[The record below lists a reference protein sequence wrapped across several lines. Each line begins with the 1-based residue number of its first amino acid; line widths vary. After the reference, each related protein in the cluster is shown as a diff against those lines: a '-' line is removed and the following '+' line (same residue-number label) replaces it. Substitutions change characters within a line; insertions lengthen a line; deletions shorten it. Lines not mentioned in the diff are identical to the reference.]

1 MKKNL
6 KDLFLTDLG
15 NKIEKIT
22 KSFLVITIVVCF
34 LYVCVSTYTKFP
46 QILMKTEGS
55 NLGLLLK
62 SLQENW
68 FLSFLLS
75 FLVTYLIFIFWM
87 LFILIL
93 NFNHTIK
100 ILKISLLCSL
110 GVFLI
115 TFIFVFILAST
126 NPSNNTIVFS
136 ALSAIGASISFCY
149 TVFNNN
155 KG

>member
-46 QILMKTEGS
+46 HILMKTEGS

-136 ALSAIGASISFCY
+136 ALSAIGTSISFCY